1 MVLFA
6 KHNLKE
12 FQMATAII
20 TAFIVTF
27 GITAAIVPVFVGLMH
42 HHRDEAEK
50 RKALALVDTPVL
62 VAVA

>member
-1 MVLFA
+1 LFA

-27 GITAAIVPVFVGLMH
+27 GITAAIVPVFIGLM

-50 RKALALVDTPVL
+50 RKALALADTPVL